1 MSKAFLKLNN
11 TSATLASLGKPL
23 EGTKLID
30 MTAVI
35 AGPYTGMQLAELGME
50 VIKLENADGVGDS
63 YRYGGSRVDMPS
75 GERYGASYAS
85 FNRGK
90 RSIAVNSKSKEGQE
104 IVKKLVKDADVFLQ
118 NMRPGVMERLGL
130 NYEELKKVNPNL
142 IYVSISGYGSSG
154 PMVEDP
160 VYDPL
165 IQARSGFIK
174 VQERV
179 AGTTTLINSLVHD
192 KTTAMVAVQ
201 AIIAALFKREFKKA
215 GGTHIEIA
223 MLDVGMQFLWGEVHA
238 NNHYIVDKKGKGV
251 KEQPNI
257 IPETFAVYPCKDGHI
272 AFLGMQNQDKFSGFC
287 RAFAPWMETDPRF
300 AQPFARFIKNLDEF
314 KLEIG
319 KALSNFTKD
328 EIMKVFRREDI
339 PGAPALSFEESY
351 KQPQAIHNEI
361 TYERFNEKAGVTVRD
376 ARLAP
381 KFDGKRLAL
390 ETHAPLYAEH
400 SVEILKELGYSEGT
414 INDFAKNGVIQT
426 HWERQKR

>member
-130 NYEELKKVNPNL
+130 NYDELKKVNPNL

-165 IQARSGFIK
+165 IQARSG
-174 VQERV
+174 R
-179 AGTTTLINSLVHD
+179 N
-192 KTTAMVAVQ
+192 
-201 AIIAALFKREFKKA
+201 KR
-215 GGTHIEIA
+215 
-223 MLDVGMQFLWGEVHA
+223 
-238 NNHYIVDKKGKGV
+238 Y
-251 KEQPNI
+251 
-257 IPETFAVYPCKDGHI
+257 
-272 AFLGMQNQDKFSGFC
+272 
-287 RAFAPWMETDPRF
+287 
-300 AQPFARFIKNLDEF
+300 
-314 KLEIG
+314 
-319 KALSNFTKD
+319 
-328 EIMKVFRREDI
+328 
-339 PGAPALSFEESY
+339 
-351 KQPQAIHNEI
+351 
-361 TYERFNEKAGVTVRD
+361 
-376 ARLAP
+376 
-381 KFDGKRLAL
+381 
-390 ETHAPLYAEH
+390 
-400 SVEILKELGYSEGT
+400 
-414 INDFAKNGVIQT
+414 
-426 HWERQKR
+426 